1 MKKRLTAAVMAAAVA
16 ATALTG
22 CGGGGSA
29 SDGGASGGNGGA
41 AAPAAEAPTEPFG
54 DTVKYDPS
62 AAINDGKDITVELW
76 EWGSDELFQQVI
88 DGYQAI
94 HPNVTIKLVN
104 NPWEDYWT
112 KLPLAL
118 DGANGPAIF
127 NVHNSYHENL
137 INYMAPLEIPLEDLE
152 ADFTGVEAHV
162 IDGKVYYID
171 YGMMTGAVYYNKD
184 MWEAAGLTDADIP
197 KTWDEMREVAKK
209 LTIKDGDRLIQAG
222 LNFNDDFHQNYLLGL
237 NYQLGENLFEED
249 GKTPKVTSD
258 AMKQVMQMLVD
269 MYEVDGVGSKDFGEK
284 CADSFGQGQSAM
296 VMQWGHYYNTLNTT
310 WTDINF
316 GVFEIPTFDGNPYAY
331 NRYNGESTFGIN
343 KNAPA
348 EQQAVAQDFVK
359 YFLAN
364 DDAQIAFNLAM
375 STFPAKKYLADS
387 EAIMANPSLNIL
399 SEHIDRYIWPGPM
412 PSTVE
417 TSLKT
422 AGQNIFFNGMDIDTA
437 LEEAQQSIIRDM
449 SSSSF
454 TSVEHLYK
462 YAK

>member
-209 LTIKDGDRLIQAG
+209 LTIKDA
-222 LNFNDDFHQNYLLGL
+222 
-237 NYQLGENLFEED
+237 
-249 GKTPKVTSD
+249 
-258 AMKQVMQMLVD
+258 
-269 MYEVDGVGSKDFGEK
+269 
-284 CADSFGQGQSAM
+284 
-296 VMQWGHYYNTLNTT
+296 
-310 WTDINF
+310 
-316 GVFEIPTFDGNPYAY
+316 
-331 NRYNGESTFGIN
+331 
-343 KNAPA
+343 
-348 EQQAVAQDFVK
+348 
-359 YFLAN
+359 
-364 DDAQIAFNLAM
+364 
-375 STFPAKKYLADS
+375 
-387 EAIMANPSLNIL
+387 
-399 SEHIDRYIWPGPM
+399 
-412 PSTVE
+412 TV
-417 TSLKT
+417 
-422 AGQNIFFNGMDIDTA
+422 
-437 LEEAQQSIIRDM
+437 
-449 SSSSF
+449 
-454 TSVEHLYK
+454 
-462 YAK
+462 

>member
-1 MKKRLTAAVMAAAVA
+1 MKKKVLAAIMAAAIA

-22 CGGGGSA
+22 CGSGAAGSTGGSD
-29 SDGGASGGNGGA
+29 SA
-41 AAPAAEAPTEPFG
+41 AASVSAPTEPFG
-54 DTVKYDPS
+54 DTVKYDPGV
-62 AAINDGKDITVELW
+62 AINDGKDITVELW

-118 DGANGPAIF
+118 DGENGPAIF

-137 INYMAPLEIPLEDLE
+137 INYLAPLDIPLEDLQ
-152 ADFTGVEAHV
+152 ADFNGVEAHV

-171 YGMMTGAVYYNKD
+171 YGMMTGSVYYNKD
-184 MWEAAGLTDADIP
+184 MWEAAGLTENDIP

-209 LTIKDGDRLIQAG
+209 LTIKEGDSLVQAG

-237 NYQLGENLFEED
+237 NYQLGDNLFLED
-249 GKTPKVTSD
+249 GKTPNVNTD
-258 AMKQVMQMLVD
+258 NMKKVMQMLVD

-296 VMQWGHYYNTLNTT
+296 VIQWGHYYNTLKTT

-316 GVFEIPTFDGNPYAY
+316 GVFEIPTFDGEPYAY

-364 DDAQIAFNLAM
+364 DEAQIAFNMAM
-375 STFPAKKYLADS
+375 STFPAKKSLAS
-387 EAIMANPSLNIL
+387 NEEVMQNPSLSIL
-399 SEHIDRYIWPGPM
+399 AEHIDHYIWPGPM
-412 PSTVE
+412 PSTME
-417 TSLKT
+417 TSLKK
-422 AGQNIFFNGMDIDTA
+422 AGQDIFFNGVDIDTA
-437 LEEAQQSIIRDM
+437 LNEAQESIIRDM
-449 SSSSF
+449 KSSTF
-454 TSVEHLYK
+454 VSVENLYK

>member
-41 AAPAAEAPTEPFG
+41 AAPAAETPTEPFG

-171 YGMMTGAVYYNKD
+171 YGMMTGAVYYNKECGT
-184 MWEAAGLTDADIP
+184 ME
-197 KTWDEMREVAKK
+197 R
-209 LTIKDGDRLIQAG
+209 
-222 LNFNDDFHQNYLLGL
+222 
-237 NYQLGENLFEED
+237 
-249 GKTPKVTSD
+249 
-258 AMKQVMQMLVD
+258 
-269 MYEVDGVGSKDFGEK
+269 
-284 CADSFGQGQSAM
+284 
-296 VMQWGHYYNTLNTT
+296 
-310 WTDINF
+310 
-316 GVFEIPTFDGNPYAY
+316 
-331 NRYNGESTFGIN
+331 
-343 KNAPA
+343 
-348 EQQAVAQDFVK
+348 
-359 YFLAN
+359 
-364 DDAQIAFNLAM
+364 
-375 STFPAKKYLADS
+375 
-387 EAIMANPSLNIL
+387 
-399 SEHIDRYIWPGPM
+399 
-412 PSTVE
+412 
-417 TSLKT
+417 
-422 AGQNIFFNGMDIDTA
+422 
-437 LEEAQQSIIRDM
+437 
-449 SSSSF
+449 
-454 TSVEHLYK
+454 
-462 YAK
+462 

>member
-1 MKKRLTAAVMAAAVA
+1 MKKKIAAAIMAAAVA

-22 CGGGGSA
+22 CGSGGQ
-29 SDGGASGGNGGA
+29 GGASGGGEA
-41 AAPAAEAPTEPFG
+41 AANVPTEPFG

-62 AAINDGKDITVELW
+62 VEINEGKDITVELW

-118 DGANGPAIF
+118 DGENGPALF

-137 INYMAPLEIPLEDLE
+137 INYLAPLDIPLEDLK
-152 ADFTGVEAHV
+152 ADFTGVDAHV
-162 IDGKVYYID
+162 IDGNVYYID
-171 YGMMTGAVYYNKD
+171 YGMMTGSVYYNKD
-184 MWEAAGLTDADIP
+184 MWEEAGLTEEDIP

-209 LTIKDGDRLIQAG
+209 LTIKDGDRLVRAG

-237 NYQLGENLFEED
+237 NYQLGENLFQED
-249 GKTPKVTSD
+249 GRTPNVNCD
-258 AMKQVMQMLVD
+258 AMKQIMQMLVD
-269 MYEVDGVGSKDFGEK
+269 IYEVDGVGSKDFGEK
-284 CADSFGQGQSAM
+284 GSDSFGQGQSAM
-296 VMQWGHYYNTLNTT
+296 VIQWGHYYNTLNTT

-343 KNAPA
+343 KNAA
-348 EQQAVAQDFVK
+348 ADQQAVAQDFVK

-364 DDAQIAFNLAM
+364 DDAQIAFNMAM
-375 STFPAKKYLADS
+375 STFPAKKSLADN
-387 EAIMANPSLNIL
+387 EQVMQNPSLSIL

-412 PSTVE
+412 PSTME
-417 TSLKT
+417 TSLKK
-422 AGQNIFFNGMDIDTA
+422 AGQDIFFNGVDIDTA
-437 LEEAQQSIIRDM
+437 LNEAQDTIIRDM
-449 SSSSF
+449 KSSTF
-454 TSVEHLYK
+454 ESVENLYK
-462 YAK
+462 YAE